1 MIHGKFWSKN
11 DLSAAT
17 FHTFCFWVFIFHKS
31 KDALFKIA
39 NTELKSLENWLLANK
54 LSLSIGIDK
63 ETKFSFFT
71 TNKNEQKDNLPNL
84 KLLNQ
89 NLPQTDYVKYL
100 GVLLDDCLTFK
111 NHISKLCD
119 KLKKYT
125 GVFYLL
131 RHNLPKHCLRTLYF
145 TFIFNNL
152 YYCAE
157 VYGNTTA
164 SYLNP
169 LQIAQNKALRAL
181 QFKSR
186 YYPINEMHKE
196 FQILKVPDI
205 IEYKLSKLIH
215 SLLKDSPRLPEVLHK
230 LIIPTER
237 IHTRNT
243 RNKHQ
248 VYSKR
253 EKKPIGKRQLK
264 CHPSQN
270 WNNYPEYL
278 RTTETHSQFKKAFYE
293 WKLEGYSSSTLN
305 FAPSMF

>member
-1 MIHGKFWSKN
+1 M
-11 DLSAAT
+11 A
-17 FHTFCFWVFIFHKS
+17 
-31 KDALFKIA
+31 
-39 NTELKSLENWLLANK
+39 
-54 LSLSIGIDK
+54 K

-71 TNKNEQKDNLPNL
+71 TNKNDQKDKLPNL
-84 KLLNQ
+84 KLLKQ
-89 NLPQTDYVKYL
+89 NLPQTDYAKYL

-205 IEYKLSKLIH
+205 IEYKVSKLIH
-215 SLLKDSPRLPEVLHK
+215 
-230 LIIPTER
+230 
-237 IHTRNT
+237 
-243 RNKHQ
+243 
-248 VYSKR
+248 
-253 EKKPIGKRQLK
+253 
-264 CHPSQN
+264 
-270 WNNYPEYL
+270 
-278 RTTETHSQFKKAFYE
+278 
-293 WKLEGYSSSTLN
+293 
-305 FAPSMF
+305 